1 MDKIKTVVVTN
12 PETIAK
18 LERYIKSQEDF
29 KKYVESKKVN
39 KILEVRLDVD
49 SLETSQE
56 FMNKTFSSFPL
67 EDRIAIFIV
76 KNKEVIS
83 KDIQKLYNSLP
94 ISIPFDIN
102 ISDNIEIK
110 TYLEANN
117 KIYNDYLSIENFS
130 GSMYFVEEKDIENV
144 SNKG

>member
-1 MDKIKTVVVTN
+1 
-12 PETIAK
+12 
-18 LERYIKSQEDF
+18 
-29 KKYVESKKVN
+29 
-39 KILEVRLDVD
+39 
-49 SLETSQE
+49 
-56 FMNKTFSSFPL
+56 MNKTFSSFPL